1 MVQNTENRV
10 AFVTTPEIKQEL
22 FALGQEMG
30 MAPSKIVHLL
40 VKSFLNVDIKKYLE
54 LYQGQ
59 ALVGF
64 DISKLVND
72 LVLDRYP
79 TTHNQQQV

>member
-1 MVQNTENRV
+1 MQNECRLSIATQPDVREHIHNAAEDLNYSPSRV
-10 AFVTTPEIKQEL
+10 A
-22 FALGQEMG
+22 
-30 MAPSKIVHLL
+30 HLIL
-40 VKSFLNVDIKKYLE
+40 QSFKNVDIKKYLE

-64 DISKLVND
+64 DISKLVNA

-79 TTHNQQQV
+79 TPHNQQQV